1 MPDIS
6 PPDSPDNH
14 GDLMDLAFPYALDA
28 VSAAETAD
36 IEQRLRAA
44 DQETVRAF
52 DSVVRDVREAMSA
65 LSVLDAQEPPA
76 QVEARILAALAAR
89 PGARSDVHTGARRT
103 GLGEGVPSA
112 TGPRDSRGDTAGSGP
127 SGGPA
132 DADELARARRRR
144 RRRLS
149 GLAAAA
155 AVVVAIGIGFGVLG
169 RQTGDEPG
177 GAVTAQQI
185 LEQPDARTS
194 TTPVGVGGTLTVR
207 FSAELGAATVAFDAV
222 PAPPDGSDY
231 QLWLIDATGV
241 PQPAGV
247 LPELPAADAPYITEF
262 SGSEQLAVTLEP
274 DGGSPAPTSTPLG
287 AVTLG

>member
-1 MPDIS
+1 MRDRGAGRAGGWP
-6 PPDSPDNH
+6 
-14 GDLMDLAFPYALDA
+14 GKRA
-28 VSAAETAD
+28 
-36 IEQRLRAA
+36 QRAA
-44 DQETVRAF
+44 
-52 DSVVRDVREAMSA
+52 
-65 LSVLDAQEPPA
+65 
-76 QVEARILAALAAR
+76 
-89 PGARSDVHTGARRT
+89 
-103 GLGEGVPSA
+103 
-112 TGPRDSRGDTAGSGP
+112 
-127 SGGPA
+127 GGPPGICPRPPRGGGGGGA
-132 DADELARARRRR
+132 PAP
-144 RRRLS
+144 
-149 GLAAAA
+149 AA

-169 RQTGDEPG
+169 RQTGDDPG

-194 TTPVGVGGTLTVR
+194 STPIGTGGTLTVH

-247 LPELPAADAPYITEF
+247 LPELPAANAPYITEF
-262 SGSEQLAVTLEP
+262 SGSGQLAVTIEP

>member
-1 MPDIS
+1 MPDTS

-14 GDLMDLAFPYALDA
+14 GDLVDLAFPYALDA
-28 VSAAETAD
+28 VSAVESAD

-44 DQETVRAF
+44 DQGTVRAF
-52 DSVVRDVREAMSA
+52 DSVVRDVREAMGA

-76 QVEARILAALAAR
+76 SVEARILAALGSR
-89 PGARSDVHTGARRT
+89 PGARSDVHTGARRPDP
-103 GLGEGVPSA
+103 GELSPSREPQD
-112 TGPRDSRGDTAGSGP
+112 PRADAAVSDP
-127 SGGPA
+127 GGRPA
-132 DADELARARRRR
+132 DADELARARRR

-185 LEQPDARTS
+185 LAQPDARTS
-194 TTPVGVGGTLTVR
+194 TTPIGAGGTLTVH
-207 FSAELGAATVAFDAV
+207 FSAEMGAVTVAFDAV

-241 PQPAGV
+241 PRPAGV
-247 LPELPAADAPYITEF
+247 LAELPAANAPYVTEF
-262 SGSEQLAVTLEP
+262 TGSEQLAVTLEP

-287 AVTLG
+287 AVALG

>member
-14 GDLMDLAFPYALDA
+14 GDLVELAFPYALDA

-76 QVEARILAALAAR
+76 RLEARILAALGSR
-89 PGARSDVHTGARRT
+89 PGARSDVHTGGRSVGR
-103 GLGEGVPSA
+103 GEGAPSA
-112 TGPRDSRGDTAGSGP
+112 VGPRDSRADTAESGP
-127 SGGPA
+127 SGGGT
-132 DADELARARRRR
+132 DADELARARRR

-169 RQTGDEPG
+169 GQTGDDPG

-185 LEQPDARTS
+185 FEQPDARTS
-194 TTPVGVGGTLTVR
+194 TTPIGVGGTLTVH

-247 LPELPAADAPYITEF
+247 LAELPAANAPYITEF
-262 SGSEQLAVTLEP
+262 TGSGQLAVTLEP

-287 AVTLG
+287 AVALG